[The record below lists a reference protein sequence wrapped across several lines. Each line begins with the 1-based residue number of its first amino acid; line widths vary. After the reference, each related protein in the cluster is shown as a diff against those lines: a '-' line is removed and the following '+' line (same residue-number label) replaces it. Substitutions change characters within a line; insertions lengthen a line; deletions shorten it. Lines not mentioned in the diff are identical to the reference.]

1 MCGEL
6 ALLVAFFH
14 WLAQLQ
20 QISDVLLDGLGHDAV
35 GLVEG
40 VLLGTPFLCDRDGA
54 IHRGRDLVGV
64 QDDHAVSV
72 SSGTADGLN
81 ESGLAAQNQGHF
93 RQVQPLSEQV
103 DAHQHIKDT

>member
-1 MCGEL
+1 M
-6 ALLVAFFH
+6 
-14 WLAQLQ
+14 
-20 QISDVLLDGLGHDAV
+20 

-81 ESGLAAQNQGHF
+81 ESGLAAQKALLVRVQNGHQGHF